1 MTLETLWNYHRG
13 EVNDDANE
21 NIVANYMRNNIKTTT
36 SRSIKYK
43 TKIIGSSP
51 DDTNTLN
58 TEAVLPLKYFI
69 NFWRYLNLL
78 LIKCVMDLQQILDLC
93 ILDLLNVAE

>member
-51 DDTNTLN
+51 DDTNT
-58 TEAVLPLKYFI
+58 
-69 NFWRYLNLL
+69 
-78 LIKCVMDLQQILDLC
+78 
-93 ILDLLNVAE
+93 